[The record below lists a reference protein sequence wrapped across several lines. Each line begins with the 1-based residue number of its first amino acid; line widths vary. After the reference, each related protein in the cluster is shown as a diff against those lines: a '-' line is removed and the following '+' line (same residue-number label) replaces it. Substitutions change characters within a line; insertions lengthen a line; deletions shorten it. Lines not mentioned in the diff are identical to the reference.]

1 LRRMTKPRIYMDN
14 CCFNRPYDDQA
25 YETIRLETE
34 AKLYIQDCIKNE
46 KLEIVWSFML
56 DFENSMNPYEEQ
68 KDIIQEWKKN
78 SLIYVA
84 ADESIRNSAKKI
96 AESLDIKPK
105 DALHLS
111 CAMHAKCDYFLTT
124 DKPFQKKALRL
135 KDISVLNPINFIIVW
150 EER

>member
-1 LRRMTKPRIYMDN
+1 MMKKPRIYLDN
-14 CCFNRPYDDQA
+14 CCFNRPYDDQL

-34 AKLYIQDCIKNE
+34 AKLYIQDSIKNG
-46 KLEIVWSFML
+46 KLELTWSFML

-68 KDIIQEWKKN
+68 KDIIQEWKKT
-78 SLIYVA
+78 SFIYVA
-84 ADESIRNSAKKI
+84 ADESIRNNAKKI
-96 AESLDIKPK
+96 AGSSGIKPK

-111 CAMHAKCDYFLTT
+111 CALHAKCDYFLTT
-124 DKPFQKKALRL
+124 DKSFQKKVLSL